1 MLIGAIVLGLLA
13 VFVMRFYIGS
23 GSTPSANAV
32 AVAPRTTDVVV
43 ATEALTTGAKIDPAK
58 FRVVAF
64 PNEAVPPDS
73 FRTIA
78 AVGQARVLAQP
89 LDINEPLT
97 LKKLSGPGGGAG
109 ISMKIAP
116 NMRAATIRVSDVLGV
131 GGFVF
136 PGEHVDLVITFA
148 PQGQSLPTTS
158 LLAQD
163 IRVIAVNQDANLN
176 KDKAEVVQS
185 VTIEVTPE
193 LAQKLALASQV
204 GTVSLTLRNPDDQAA
219 TRVRTIAVSDLHDG
233 HVATPTAG
241 PARPRRVRRV
251 ASAPASESFE
261 IVRGV
266 DRTSYQIARRN

>member
-13 VFVMRFYIGS
+13 VFVMRFYIGT
-23 GSTPSANAV
+23 GSAQPAAAV
-32 AVAPRTTDVVV
+32 VVAPQTTDVVV
-43 ATEALTTGAKIDPAK
+43 ATEALVTGAKIDPAK
-58 FRVVAF
+58 FRIVAF

-78 AVGQARVLAQP
+78 AVGQSRVLAQP
-89 LDINEPLT
+89 LGVNEPLT

-136 PGEHVDLVITFA
+136 PGEHVDLVITFSA
-148 PQGQSLPTTS
+148 QGLKLPTTT

-185 VTIEVTPE
+185 VTIEVSPE

-204 GTVSLTLRNPDDQAA
+204 GTVSLTLRNPDDQAPA
-219 TRVRTIAVSDLHDG
+219 NVRTIAVTDLHDG
-233 HVATPTAG
+233 HVATGPTG
-241 PARPRRVRRV
+241 PVRHRRTRRV
-251 ASAPASESFE
+251 ARAPASERFE

-266 DRTSYQIARRN
+266 ERTSYQIARRN

>member
-13 VFVMRFYIGS
+13 VFVMRFYIGT
-23 GSTPSANAV
+23 GSAPSAKAV
-32 AVAPRTTDVVV
+32 AVAPQTTNVVV
-43 ATEALTTGAKIDPAK
+43 ATEALVTGAKIDPAK
-58 FRVVAF
+58 FRIVAF

-89 LDINEPLT
+89 LDVNEPLT

-136 PGEHVDLVITFA
+136 PGEHVDLVVTFA
-148 PQGQSLPTTS
+148 AQGLSMPTTS

-163 IRVIAVNQDANLN
+163 IRVIAVNQDANPN

-193 LAQKLALASQV
+193 LAQKLALANQV
-204 GTVSLTLRNPDDQAA
+204 GTVSLTLRNPDDQAP
-219 TRVRTIAVSDLHDG
+219 TKVRTIAVADLHG
-233 HVATPTAG
+233 GYVATAASGAPHLR
-241 PARPRRVRRV
+241 PARRAAHATP
-251 ASAPASESFE
+251 SESFE

-266 DRTSYQIARRN
+266 ERTSYQIARRN

>member
-13 VFVMRFYIGS
+13 VFVMRFYIGT
-23 GSTPSANAV
+23 GSTPSAKAV
-32 AVAPRTTDVVV
+32 AVAPLTTNVVV
-43 ATEALTTGAKIDPAK
+43 ASEPAAAGAKIDPAK

-78 AVGQARVLAQP
+78 AIGQSRVLAQP
-89 LDINEPLT
+89 LDVNEPLT

-136 PGEHVDLVITFA
+136 PGEHVDLVITFGA
-148 PQGQSLPTTS
+148 QGLKLPQTT

-204 GTVSLTLRNPDDQAA
+204 GTVSLTLRNPDDQAP
-219 TRVRTIAVSDLHDG
+219 TNVRTVSVSDLHDG
-233 HVATPTAG
+233 HVATAAG
-241 PARPRRVRRV
+241 PRTSHRRRRV
-251 ASAPASESFE
+251 ASAPSTQSFE

-266 DRTSYQIARRN
+266 DRTSYQIARGN